1 MSKDQFSRR
10 FSAFLIVNA
19 LFWNIVTVRIINLVI
34 SSVNATEFE
43 ALIVWGLYNFSAI
56 ISSLIGVVLLKKM
69 SKPRLLYCWFF
80 LGIIASMLPFLLFSG
95 FSHLL
100 IVTVFFG
107 IAFGFGMPVALSIF
121 ADSTEYENR
130 GFNSGIIFFI
140 TYMLVIPLV
149 LLFLIEFM
157 VASNLSVMLS
167 LTALFWRAL
176 GFFGLFFTKPLES
189 RYDEAEPRSISF
201 KSVFRNR
208 AFVLCFIPWFMA
220 ALIDRFEEPILS
232 QLPVFI
238 ENPILQYLG
247 VIFVPISAL
256 VGGFL
261 ADRVGRKKV
270 IVYGF
275 VSLGI
280 AYAVIG
286 IASQFVLSLFLYILV
301 DGITWGIF
309 FVCFILVV
317 WGDLS
322 PSRRG
327 REKYYVVGAIP
338 WFVADFTRYA
348 SRPFLSSIPAETSF
362 SIAAF
367 FLFLAVIPL
376 IYAPET
382 MPEKTLER
390 RKMVDYIEKAKKF
403 REKHAEKS

>member
-1 MSKDQFSRR
+1 
-10 FSAFLIVNA
+10 
-19 LFWNIVTVRIINLVI
+19 
-34 SSVNATEFE
+34 
-43 ALIVWGLYNFSAI
+43 
-56 ISSLIGVVLLKKM
+56 
-69 SKPRLLYCWFF
+69 
-80 LGIIASMLPFLLFSG
+80 
-95 FSHLL
+95 
-100 IVTVFFG
+100 
-107 IAFGFGMPVALSIF
+107 
-121 ADSTEYENR
+121 
-130 GFNSGIIFFI
+130 
-140 TYMLVIPLV
+140 MLVIPLV